1 MPIRKT
7 FILQSHSDMK
17 LKVTATSPYD
27 ASQIFAEKLLQSN
40 KTRKMQFSIKEITKG
55 KKQNIYTYYAVKGG
69 TRGSEKTHTQLTDI
83 PEDLTIKVASKT
95 DLESLRLFNMTNK
108 SYRTQIKPFLTTN
121 MYTNQFH
128 IIDKNAGKIM
138 DFYSITLN
146 NIMNSSINIQF
157 FDKFIHAFTIKNAN
171 EQSTYLYDVL
181 FNYTDYSKTKLSLF
195 VPQEG
200 ITKHFLSE
208 LKISTSIFKNLKP
221 AYFNID
227 CRILQF
233 LLSITDHNMK
243 GHAKII
249 MKISL
254 IKQLM
259 IIMKNLYVNKLLK
272 HYAYTSKYTQDERFD
287 KIMEDVNFLIESYFF
302 NEKFMRNDYVGAEN
316 FDIFFFYLYT
326 VIVSAI
332 IFNNDLFIDLSAK
345 QKYSIKLGMIYDMIY
360 YIKSIYKT
368 KTFNH
373 RQQYTIL
380 FLFNLYNFIEKDKY
394 LNLFIRLILFQYIN
408 YLFENNIVTLDILY
422 SDNILFIID
431 IISESLPLYLN
442 ELSTLEFDKIGLP
455 NQQQINIEIK
465 KNILL
470 PLAKN
475 LEVSL

>member
-1 MPIRKT
+1 
-7 FILQSHSDMK
+7 
-17 LKVTATSPYD
+17 
-27 ASQIFAEKLLQSN
+27 
-40 KTRKMQFSIKEITKG
+40 
-55 KKQNIYTYYAVKGG
+55 
-69 TRGSEKTHTQLTDI
+69 
-83 PEDLTIKVASKT
+83 
-95 DLESLRLFNMTNK
+95 
-108 SYRTQIKPFLTTN
+108 
-121 MYTNQFH
+121 
-128 IIDKNAGKIM
+128 
-138 DFYSITLN
+138 
-146 NIMNSSINIQF
+146 MNSSINIQF